1 MAEES
6 TEDRRYTE
14 EAQGSGEKRDTARAK
29 PTSKKE
35 LIARLEEVERES
47 SENHD
52 RYLRAAAELENYKK
66 RAARD
71 RQDFIKYANENLI
84 RDILPTVDSME
95 RALEQ
100 AAESQGFEAFVGGLR
115 LIRDTV
121 ISVLGKHGATKID
134 AVGNDFDPNFHEAL
148 MQVEGEKEQD
158 NKVAEEFETGYLL
171 NGRLLRPSK
180 VSISKHINK

>member
-1 MAEES
+1 MVEDLS
-6 TEDRRYTE
+6 EDREQME
-14 EAQGSGEKRDTARAK
+14 EPQGGKKREDAPRPA
-29 PTSKKE
+29 SKKE
-35 LIARLEEVERES
+35 LIARLDEAEKEA
-47 SENHD
+47 SENYE

-71 RQDFIKYANENLI
+71 RQDFMKYANENLL

-100 AAESQGFEAFVGGLR
+100 ATEPGDFEAFVDGLR

-134 AVGNDFDPNFHEAL
+134 AVGKEFDPNFHEAL
-148 MQVEGEKEQD
+148 MQVEGDKERD
-158 NKVAEEFETGYLL
+158 NTVAEEFETGYLL

-180 VSISKHINK
+180 VSISKHIDK